1 MLQHLIQ
8 CTGFFAPSC
17 LFVAIPLLL
26 GGLYLACHAKEFVH
40 EQKHCNVAQNLF
52 QMLNAIKL
60 ASQCRAT
67 NQFNPPP
74 LPGQALAV
82 NAQVLGQV
90 DPVSACYLH
99 YRVAMA
105 STERLPMHRVPQEG
119 PPLWE
124 AIIPA
129 SGIKAGAESLSLV
142 VCPNTLHFA
151 HLECRLVLI
160 NFASLSE
167 CVEDLKGCLPKAIS
181 KRVEPTLNIERID
194 LHVNTSPSRC

>member
-1 MLQHLIQ
+1 
-8 CTGFFAPSC
+8 
-17 LFVAIPLLL
+17 
-26 GGLYLACHAKEFVH
+26 
-40 EQKHCNVAQNLF
+40 
-52 QMLNAIKL
+52 MLNAIKL
-60 ASQCRAT
+60 ASKCRAT

-129 SGIKAGAESLSLV
+129 SGIKAGAKSLCLLLCV
-142 VCPNTLHFA
+142 QIRFILLIWNVGWYNLTLLA
-151 HLECRLVLI
+151 
-160 NFASLSE
+160 
-167 CVEDLKGCLPKAIS
+167 CLN
-181 KRVEPTLNIERID
+181 V
-194 LHVNTSPSRC
+194 SRT